1 MNLIVKVYHKQL
13 SKRSMLGCHS
23 DIPHYRLSKLL
34 NNSGCEQSSQRE
46 ELKVFTEERSPSPDS
61 TVLTYFEISTE
72 QINISLNSFLQSY
85 QLSIYVS
92 MIFPAV
98 LNSNSR
104 ECNGGSSEKS
114 LFSKWFLGKF
124 TFGPRLALPVHW
136 LGGIILKP
144 EYESHIMVA
153 LAISRHLT
161 GQHSSHPLQSKHRGD
176 GNWNWEGLQ
185 Y

>member
-34 NNSGCEQSSQRE
+34 NDAGCEQSSQRE

-98 LNSNSR
+98 LNSNSG

-114 LFSKWFLGKF
+114 LFPKWFLENF
-124 TFGPRLALPVHW
+124 TFQPRVALPVHW
-136 LGGIILKP
+136 LGGIILEP
-144 EYESHIMVA
+144 EYECDILVGVT
-153 LAISRHLT
+153 ITRHLA
-161 GQHSSHPLQSKHRGD
+161 GQHPSHSLQPEHWGD
-176 GNWNWEGLQ
+176 GNWNWHPQ